1 MVLPRQEGVFIEMC
15 GIAGMYSANPIDQR
29 EKNLFSAVLKKM
41 KHRGYS
47 LNEKA
52 QLGDF
57 CLLGAN
63 RLEIVDADNGKQ
75 PFLSKDRRI
84 GLVFNGEIYNFIDL
98 RNQLR
103 EEGYKFKTY
112 CDTEVLLRGYECW
125 GVEKLCAMIR
135 GIFAFII
142 YDGNKREIVIASDPF
157 GVKPMYWA
165 MVENDLLFASEV
177 KALIDLNTEIQEL
190 GPGEISIFKGCSCSD
205 KYYFTP
211 RSILVNPAI
220 TFQEASRR
228 LKELVSQA
236 VYKRVQ
242 TDLPVAVLLGGVDS
256 GIVLSQAVKYHK
268 HIKAYTIGRNDEV
281 EDVRFARK
289 LCSEMQVPL
298 KVLYTDEQEI
308 LSLVPEVI
316 RCIESF
322 EPNHIRGGT
331 FSYLLAR
338 QISRDGFRIILCGEG
353 ADELFAGYSE
363 FVFWHKRGKP
373 NDIISKRLV
382 FVEELYKTQ
391 LKRVDRTSMAFTI
404 ETRVPF
410 LDLDLACFALSLPS
424 EFLLQA
430 EDGHVID
437 KFILREAFK
446 DELPSYALTQEK
458 RVLSAGAGFSTNAEE
473 GPFFAHAVAAV
484 DDDEYFYYCKKYP
497 EAHFRNKEE
506 VYYFKIFENYYPAN
520 KVPFILNRPFVNR
533 NR

>member
-1 MVLPRQEGVFIEMC
+1 MC
-15 GIAGMYSANPIDQR
+15 GIAGMFSDKSIDQR
-29 EKNLFSAVLKKM
+29 EKKLFSGVLEKM
-41 KHRGYS
+41 EHRGFS
-47 LNEKA
+47 PNENA
-52 QLGDF
+52 QLDDF

-63 RLEIVDADNGKQ
+63 RLEIVDRDNGKQ

-103 EEGYKFKTY
+103 EGGHKFKTS
-112 CDTEVLLRGYECW
+112 CDTEVLLKGYEYW
-125 GVEKLCAMIR
+125 GIEKLCAMIR

-142 YDGNKREIVIASDPF
+142 YDGNKREIVTVRDPF

-165 MVENDLLFASEV
+165 KVENGLLFASEI
-177 KALIDLNTEIQEL
+177 KALIDLNTEILEL
-190 GPGEISIFKGCSCSD
+190 GPGEIANFKGRGCSD
-205 KYYFTP
+205 KHYFTP
-211 RSILVNPAI
+211 ESIPVNNDI
-220 TFQEASRR
+220 TFQEAS
-228 LKELVSQA
+228 LKLKKLVEQA

-289 LCSEMQVPL
+289 LCNEMRVPL
-298 KVLYTDEQEI
+298 KVLHTNEQEI

-322 EPNHIRGGT
+322 EPNHIRGGI

-338 QISRDGFRIILCGEG
+338 KISRDGFRITLCGEG

-373 NDIISKRLV
+373 NDIISKRQV
-382 FVEELYKTQ
+382 FVKELYKTQ

-410 LDLDLACFALSLPS
+410 LDLELAGFALSLPP
-424 EFLLQA
+424 EFLIQEKDSL
-430 EDGHVID
+430 VID

-446 DELPSYALTQEK
+446 DELPGYALTQEK
-458 RVLSAGAGFSTNAEE
+458 RVLSAGAGFGTNAEE
-473 GPFFAHAVAAV
+473 GPFFAHAVEMV
-484 DDDEYFYYCKKYP
+484 DNDEYSFYCGKYP
-497 EAHFRNKEE
+497 EANFRNKEE
-506 VYYFKIFENYYPAN
+506 VYYFKIFENYYPAKN
-520 KVPFILNRPFVNR
+520 IPFIFNRPFVNR